1 MFGEGTK
8 RLLCS
13 ICAAGLLWWSGAA
26 RAQDRLPSLPNY
38 ERYARLRETVF
49 GASRLASLRVAWVD
63 NGKAFEYEREGK
75 AYRYTVATGQ
85 ESVIPRLTNRP
96 EPRGRR
102 AFRGGGFVERGRQY
116 TSAESPDG
124 KRKAFYKDQNLWI
137 SNADDTNAIQIT
149 MDGDKTRRIKN
160 GTASWV
166 YGEELDQNSAMW
178 WSPDSR
184 KLAYYRFDES
194 QVPDYYLA
202 MGVLRVQNTLD
213 VEPYPKAG
221 APNPIVDLYVYDLE
235 RKQAVRIDVRDG
247 KPFTNEVVGHYVYQI
262 QWSPDGKELLF
273 HRTNR
278 LQNVMEIVA
287 ANPMTG
293 RCRVI
298 VRETWPASWT
308 DNKPA
313 MQYLSDNYRF
323 ILRSE
328 RNGWYN
334 YYLHDLSGQYLHP
347 ITRNTFEAEDIVRV
361 DEQTGF
367 LYYMARSGDN
377 PYKFQ
382 LHRARLDGTEDRR
395 LTDPTLHHDIQL
407 APDGKHFIDT
417 AQTHDKPPV
426 VRLVNAEGSVLKTLA
441 ESDTQKLDSLNIP
454 RAELFTC
461 KAADGVTDLYG
472 MLYKPSHF
480 DPNKRYPL
488 LISVY
493 AGPESD
499 MVSERFA
506 QPNPT
511 AELGFLVAYIDGRG
525 TLGRGKKFKDAV
537 YGKLG
542 IVEIDDQAA
551 GVKYLRQRA
560 YVDGGRVG
568 IHGVSYGGY
577 AAAMCLLR
585 HPGVFH
591 AACASSSVTD
601 WRNYDSIYTE
611 RYMGLPEANDAGY
624 DAGSAMRYAGNLK
637 GRLLLYYGTADN
649 NVHPANTYQLIAALQ
664 RAGKNFEVQV
674 GPDLGHTS
682 VNPARMLEFF
692 MEALVLRPI
701 SGQKLPEP
709 AP

>member
-1 MFGEGTK
+1 
-8 RLLCS
+8 
-13 ICAAGLLWWSGAA
+13 
-26 RAQDRLPSLPNY
+26 
-38 ERYARLRETVF
+38 
-49 GASRLASLRVAWVD
+49 
-63 NGKAFEYEREGK
+63 
-75 AYRYTVATGQ
+75 
-85 ESVIPRLTNRP
+85 
-96 EPRGRR
+96 
-102 AFRGGGFVERGRQY
+102 
-116 TSAESPDG
+116 
-124 KRKAFYKDQNLWI
+124 
-137 SNADDTNAIQIT
+137 
-149 MDGDKTRRIKN
+149 
-160 GTASWV
+160 
-166 YGEELDQNSAMW
+166 
-178 WSPDSR
+178 
-184 KLAYYRFDES
+184 
-194 QVPDYYLA
+194 
-202 MGVLRVQNTLD
+202 